1 MANNSSSKRARP
13 RHLVPIPPTH
23 PFPLRPPPSHSLKI
37 QKSLD
42 RGGKPAQHRAERAP
56 GLPAAAPAPQPRW
69 KRSLRPRLPLRIRLS
84 LHLGLPGSPKPENH
98 SLRQGFDLPTLPG
111 SREAS
116 RPVAPA
122 PPASWSRKPY
132 KTGSET
138 VSPRGGSNSG
148 EGRGGGRDPEPGA
161 GTLGS
166 GWARVAP
173 VRGLRPPVAPR
184 SPGGGEVGRPRYLED
199 QGGPRPGSH
208 LRRAPPARSPA
219 PIHPDASRAP
229 VGARSPRARV
239 GGARRRSAESGSRSS
254 NGDARRLGLSARG
267 AGAAGGAGPGGRR
280 DAGDAGAPGT
290 PAHTRTQTP
299 VQHRPGAAPP
309 GEGICPRSAP
319 AAAAT
324 RTSLSAGPPPPRPSP
339 PERRAPR
346 PPPLSAPARSAPRNS
361 RPAHFKG
368 PPGTSKRAGRPPP
381 RPRTHQGSARA
392 LRAQTSRA
400 PRAGPRPRPR
410 PPDRLA
416 AAAPGPPGPVPASGN
431 MGESRGRGGS
441 AGNPAAREGAEA
453 RPAAPLSAQDPS
465 GPRPSRG
472 RPRPL
477 RPPPGPAFDTGPASS
492 SHSGHPTSSGRFQ
505 QKLRR
510 GFHCALQRRV
520 PAHGPEREVRAR
532 RAPGRPRRPRR
543 PSPGPSGSRTPSRPP
558 LGRAGPPPAPCA
570 LDAAGRDLAPGPG
583 GARLRSGSAGAAP
596 PPPPF
601 TAQLSPGETGASD
614 ARRPGDP

>member
-1 MANNSSSKRARP
+1 MEAFAAPPPPAKNPAQSTPREQRSLTTRRP
-13 RHLVPIPPTH
+13 RAPRLLEPQTLQNRIRDHLTLTLPVPGIPDSADLKPL
-23 PFPLRPPPSHSLKI
+23 FP
-37 QKSLD
+37 KSKKSYLTS
-42 RGGKPAQHRAERAP
+42 KPAAFP
-56 GLPAAAPAPQPRW
+56 SKG
-69 KRSLRPRLPLRIRLS
+69 RLK
-84 LHLGLPGSPKPENH
+84 LG
-98 SLRQGFDLPTLPG
+98 
-111 SREAS
+111 
-116 RPVAPA
+116 
-122 PPASWSRKPY
+122 
-132 KTGSET
+132 
-138 VSPRGGSNSG
+138 RGQ
-148 EGRGGGRDPEPGA
+148 GRGGGRDPEPGA

-184 SPGGGEVGRPRYLED
+184 SPGGEEVGRPRYLED

-208 LRRAPPARSPA
+208 LRRAPPARRPA
-219 PIHPDASRAP
+219 PIHPDTSRAP

-239 GGARRRSAESGSRSS
+239 GGARRRSAKSGSRSS

-280 DAGDAGAPGT
+280 DAGDAGAPGSGRSGAQT
-290 PAHTRTQTP
+290 EPRPALGALRRTLAPRLPSSTVP
-299 VQHRPGAAPP
+299 ARRPRGR
-309 GEGICPRSAP
+309 GICPRSAP

-361 RPAHFKG
+361 RPAHFKE
-368 PPGTSKRAGRPPP
+368 PPGTSKCAGRPPP
-381 RPRTHQGSARA
+381 LPRTHQGSARA
-392 LRAQTSRA
+392 LSAQTSRA
-400 PRAGPRPRPR
+400 PWAGPRPR

-453 RPAAPLSAQDPS
+453 RPAAPLSAEDPR
-465 GPRPSRG
+465 GPRPRRG

-492 SHSGHPTSSGRFQ
+492 NHSGHPTSSGRFQ

-510 GFHCALQRRV
+510 GFHCALQRRE

-532 RAPGRPRRPRR
+532 RAPGRPRRPGR
-543 PSPGPSGSRTPSRPP
+543 PSPGPSGPRPPSRPP
-558 LGRAGPPPAPCA
+558 LGRAGPSPAPCA
-570 LDAAGRDLAPGPG
+570 RDAAGRDLAPGPG
-583 GARLRSGSAGAAP
+583 GTRLGSGSAGAAP

-601 TAQLSPGETGASD
+601 TAQLSPGETGALD

>member
-1 MANNSSSKRARP
+1 MARIPDSADLKPLFPKSK
-13 RHLVPIPPTH
+13 
-23 PFPLRPPPSHSLKI
+23 
-37 QKSLD
+37 KSYLTS
-42 RGGKPAQHRAERAP
+42 KPAAFP
-56 GLPAAAPAPQPRW
+56 SKG
-69 KRSLRPRLPLRIRLS
+69 RIK
-84 LHLGLPGSPKPENH
+84 LG
-98 SLRQGFDLPTLPG
+98 
-111 SREAS
+111 
-116 RPVAPA
+116 
-122 PPASWSRKPY
+122 
-132 KTGSET
+132 
-138 VSPRGGSNSG
+138 RGQ
-148 EGRGGGRDPEPGA
+148 GRGGGRDPEPGA

-184 SPGGGEVGRPRYLED
+184 SPGGEEVGRPRYLED

-208 LRRAPPARSPA
+208 LRRAPPARPPA
-219 PIHPDASRAP
+219 PIHPDTSRAP

-280 DAGDAGAPGT
+280 DAGDAGAPGSGRSGT

-299 VQHRPGAAPP
+299 TQHRPGAAPP

-381 RPRTHQGSARA
+381 RPRTHQGSARG
-392 LRAQTSRA
+392 LSAQTSRA
-400 PRAGPRPRPR
+400 PWAGPRPR

-453 RPAAPLSAQDPS
+453 RPAAPLSAEDTS
-465 GPRPSRG
+465 GPRPRRG
-472 RPRPL
+472 RPRLL

-492 SHSGHPTSSGRFQ
+492 NHSGHPTSSGRFQ

-510 GFHCALQRRV
+510 GFHCALQRRE

-532 RAPGRPRRPRR
+532 RAPGRPRRPGR
-543 PSPGPSGSRTPSRPP
+543 PSPGPSGSRPPSRPP
-558 LGRAGPPPAPCA
+558 LGRAGPSPAPCA
-570 LDAAGRDLAPGPG
+570 RDAAGRDLAPGPG
-583 GARLRSGSAGAAP
+583 GTRLGSGSAGAAP

-601 TAQLSPGETGASD
+601 TAQLSPGETGALD

>member
-1 MANNSSSKRARP
+1 STPKTRNPAPLGCVQVKPISRSLTTRRP
-13 RHLVPIPPTH
+13 RAPRLLEPQTLQNRIRDHLTLTLPVPGIPDSADLKPL
-23 PFPLRPPPSHSLKI
+23 FP
-37 QKSLD
+37 KSKKSYLTS
-42 RGGKPAQHRAERAP
+42 KPAAFP
-56 GLPAAAPAPQPRW
+56 SKG
-69 KRSLRPRLPLRIRLS
+69 RIK
-84 LHLGLPGSPKPENH
+84 LG
-98 SLRQGFDLPTLPG
+98 
-111 SREAS
+111 
-116 RPVAPA
+116 
-122 PPASWSRKPY
+122 
-132 KTGSET
+132 
-138 VSPRGGSNSG
+138 RGQ
-148 EGRGGGRDPEPGA
+148 GRGGGRDPEPGA

-184 SPGGGEVGRPRYLED
+184 SPGGEEVGRPRYLED

-208 LRRAPPARSPA
+208 LRRAPPARPPA
-219 PIHPDASRAP
+219 PIHPDTSRAP
-229 VGARSPRARV
+229 
-239 GGARRRSAESGSRSS
+239 
-254 NGDARRLGLSARG
+254 
-267 AGAAGGAGPGGRR
+267 
-280 DAGDAGAPGT
+280 T
-290 PAHTRTQTP
+290 PT
-299 VQHRPGAAPP
+299 QHRPGAAPP

-381 RPRTHQGSARA
+381 RPRTHQGSARG
-392 LRAQTSRA
+392 LSAQTSRA
-400 PRAGPRPRPR
+400 PWAGPRPR

-453 RPAAPLSAQDPS
+453 RPAAPLSAEDTS
-465 GPRPSRG
+465 GPRPRRG
-472 RPRPL
+472 RPRLL

-492 SHSGHPTSSGRFQ
+492 NHSGHPTSSGRFQ

-510 GFHCALQRRV
+510 GFHCALQRRE

-532 RAPGRPRRPRR
+532 RAPGRPRRPGR
-543 PSPGPSGSRTPSRPP
+543 PSPGPSGSRPPSRPP
-558 LGRAGPPPAPCA
+558 LGRAGPSPAPCA
-570 LDAAGRDLAPGPG
+570 RDAAGRDLAPGPG
-583 GARLRSGSAGAAP
+583 GTRLGSGSAGAAP

-601 TAQLSPGETGASD
+601 TAQLSPGETGALD